1 MLQVTPPRWSLAR
14 RLVTLLT
21 LGLGLLWLAAVG
33 ISTSLV
39 WHEIDEVL
47 DSALQETA
55 QRLLPLVVADLDE
68 HDETEGERTI
78 GDAVKGHREY
88 ILYQVRDAQGQ
99 IILRS
104 HDAPAEALPVPLVP
118 GFATVDGRRFYTEIS
133 AETGVAVQVT
143 EKPGHRFETILD
155 SVVGLLVPIVLV
167 LPLAGIAVYWTVRQL
182 VRPIESVRQ
191 AIGTRS
197 GTDLAPIDG
206 AALPIEL
213 QPIITDVN
221 RLLDRLDLALAGERA
236 FAANSAHEL
245 RTPIAAAMAQLQRL
259 SADLGSSAHQARIDL
274 ILGSLRRLGNM
285 VEKMLQLARADSGIA
300 ITGESTDLLPV
311 LTLLVDELRRSASG
325 AGRISLT
332 EPDMAQWPRRID
344 IDAFGI
350 VLRNL
355 VDNALNHG
363 DPSHPVCIF
372 LDAAGDLHVVNRGP
386 IVPPDK
392 LHQLTERFRRGATE
406 APGSGLGLAIVETI
420 LRQAGGTLA
429 LYSPAKGTADGFE
442 AVVSLP

>member
-1 MLQVTPPRWSLAR
+1 MPSQTAKNWSLSR

-55 QRLLPLVVADLDE
+55 QRLLPLVLADLDE
-68 HDETEGERTI
+68 HDEGEGTRAI
-78 GDAVKGHREY
+78 GDDVEGHREY
-88 ILYQVRDAQGQ
+88 ILYQARDGRGRV
-99 IILRS
+99 ILRS
-104 HDAPAEALPVPLVP
+104 HDAPVEAFAAPLAP
-118 GFATVDGRRFYTEIS
+118 GFASIDGRRFYTEMS
-133 AETGVAVQVT
+133 AATGIVVQVT

-155 SVVGLLVPIVLV
+155 SVVGLLLPIVLV

-182 VRPIESVRQ
+182 VGPIDSVRE
-191 AIGTRS
+191 AIRTRS
-197 GTDLAPIDG
+197 GADLAPIDG
-206 AALPIEL
+206 GALPVEL
-213 QPIITDVN
+213 QPIIVDVN
-221 RLLDRLDLALAGERA
+221 RLLERLDHALAGERA

-245 RTPIAAAMAQLQRL
+245 RTPVAAAMAQLQRL
-259 SADLGSSAHQARIDL
+259 SADLGASAHQARIDL

-300 ITGESTDLLPV
+300 ITGESADLLPV
-311 LTLLVDELRRSASG
+311 LTLLVDELRRSGTG
-325 AGRISLT
+325 AGRIALT
-332 EPDMAQWPRRID
+332 EPDIPQWQRRID

-355 VDNALNHG
+355 VDNALHHG
-363 DPSHPVCIF
+363 DPVQPVCIF

-386 IVPPDK
+386 VVPAEK
-392 LHQLTERFRRGATE
+392 LRQLTERFHRGTTA

-420 LRQAGGTLA
+420 LRQAGGTLT
-429 LYSPAKGTADGFE
+429 LHSPAKGTADGFE